1 MKGITFGVHHSW
13 RDLHLILQP
22 GKEIASPAV
31 KVKKIDVEGAD
42 SALDY
47 TDYFGEPKYE
57 DLKHKFDFE
66 TIVPQS
72 QFLAL
77 FSTVKNAL
85 HGKKM
90 RIVLDDDPLFY
101 YLGRLHVSNLTVEK
115 AVGKLSIEA
124 ECDPYKYK
132 LEKTVVTQAVNG
144 TVDVHLT
151 NLRKRAVPEV
161 LIETD
166 GAIQIVFQQ
175 GNVWDLGSGSYT
187 LPELEL
193 AEGDNIVTLT
203 GTGTVTFTYQEA
215 GL

>member
-1 MKGITFGVHHSW
+1 MNGITFGTHHSW
-13 RDLHLILQP
+13 RDLQLILQP

-72 QFLAL
+72 QFLAV
-77 FSTVKNAL
+77 FSKVKNAL

-101 YLGRLHVSNLTVEK
+101 YMGRLHVSNLTVEK

-124 ECDPYKYK
+124 ECEPYKYK
-132 LEKTVVTQAVNG
+132 MDKTVVTNAVSG
-144 TVDVHLT
+144 TTNITLT
-151 NLRKRAVPEV
+151 NLRKRVVPQV
-161 LIETD
+161 VISSSGTMK
-166 GAIQIVFQQ
+166 ITFQQ
-175 GNVWDLGSGSYT
+175 SNVWDLSSGTYT

-193 AEGDNIVTLT
+193 AEGDNIVTVT

>member
-1 MKGITFGVHHSW
+1 MNGITFGVYHSW

-72 QFLAL
+72 QLLAL

-124 ECDPYKYK
+124 ECEPYKYK
-132 LEKTVVTQAVNG
+132 LEKTVVTQVVDG
-144 TVDVHLT
+144 TVDVNLT

>member
-1 MKGITFGVHHSW
+1 MNGITFGVHHSW
-13 RDLHLILQP
+13 RDLNLILQP
-22 GKEIASPAV
+22 GKEIASPVV

-77 FSTVKNAL
+77 FSKVKNAL

-101 YLGRLHVSNLTVEK
+101 YYGRLHVSNLTVEK

-132 LEKTVVTQAVNG
+132 LEKTVVKQAVNG
-144 TVDVHLT
+144 TVDVNLT
-151 NLRKRAVPEV
+151 NLRKRVVPEV

-175 GNVWDLGSGSYT
+175 GNIWDLGSGSYT

-193 AEGDNIVTLT
+193 AEGDNTVTLS